1 VGVEAEYLPSADSG
15 FKPGVQ
21 AAIMMG
27 GVQLGVLGELHPQVC
42 REMDINESA
51 FLFELDINRLL
62 PYTLVERSYCP
73 VPRYP
78 AVLRDIALVVEDSV
92 THSMVMEIL
101 GSYPLIAD
109 VVLFDI
115 YTGKPVP
122 EGSKSMAYRLTFL
135 SDKKTLTDQAVDK
148 VLEQVLS
155 RLEKQLG
162 ATLRR

>member
-1 VGVEAEYLPSADSG
+1 
-15 FKPGVQ
+15 
-21 AAIMMG
+21 
-27 GVQLGVLGELHPQVC
+27 
-42 REMDINESA
+42 
-51 FLFELDINRLL
+51 
-62 PYTLVERSYCP
+62 RSYCP

-109 VVLFDI
+109 VILFDI

-162 ATLRR
+162 AALRR